1 MNVPMKNIRHN
12 SYGSWMFF
20 RLNVKWRK
28 LQGKSEDRI
37 MKYSRM
43 IAVCML
49 WPWTDGLQS
58 LVSYSEWRGI
68 SMAASSTSTSPLPMN
83 SWFYTGLQTVPASGR
98 DWRCQW
104 GKSGLFMW
112 LCVDVEYAAESSE
125 RGITLSWIS
134 DVFIDMYKWSKQSA
148 PPKQLFLHKSSLE
161 GLRWQR
167 GHCIGSAICCC

>member
-1 MNVPMKNIRHN
+1 MTRWAFCKFRFTPTMPVCVIWLLKTKYFYSILFHFSVPMKNIQHN
-12 SYGSWMFF
+12 SNGSWMFF

-104 GKSGLFMW
+104 GKSGLVCD
-112 LCVDVEYAAESSE
+112 CV
-125 RGITLSWIS
+125 W
-134 DVFIDMYKWSKQSA
+134 M
-148 PPKQLFLHKSSLE
+148 
-161 GLRWQR
+161 
-167 GHCIGSAICCC
+167 

>member
-1 MNVPMKNIRHN
+1 MTRWAFCKFRFTPTMPVCVIWLLKTKYFYSILFHFSVPMKNIQHN
-12 SYGSWMFF
+12 SNGSWMFF

-37 MKYSRM
+37 MKYSWM

-104 GKSGLFMW
+104 GKSGLVCD
-112 LCVDVEYAAESSE
+112 CV
-125 RGITLSWIS
+125 W
-134 DVFIDMYKWSKQSA
+134 M
-148 PPKQLFLHKSSLE
+148 
-161 GLRWQR
+161 
-167 GHCIGSAICCC
+167 